1 MAKAC
6 GAKTRAGTPCKH
18 APMEGK
24 RRCKL
29 HGGASTGPK
38 KPNSARNASKPGSL
52 YSAYLTPSEAKMAL
66 LMKMGSVDEEIT
78 LTRIRLM
85 RALALERERADTAE
99 LDSEVERDGAEN
111 VTAHHERHLK
121 VRDYAGLIDRLTGR
135 IAMLEKVRSEL
146 MKGEGGEP
154 PMPIGRIEIE
164 VVGAKHKND
173 NDGAAS

>member
-6 GAKTRAGTPCKH
+6 GAKTRSGEPCKR

-29 HGGASTGPK
+29 HGGASTGPSK
-38 KPNSARNASKPGSL
+38 GSRNAAKPGSL
-52 YSAYLTPSEAKMAL
+52 YSAFLTPAEAKMAL
-66 LMKMGSVDEEIT
+66 QMKMGSVDEEIT

-121 VRDYAGLIDRLTGR
+121 VRDYAALIDRLTGR